1 MTENE
6 IQKRKVNIKIGNGN
20 GKISVTTDEAV
31 IRTGMGEFSIDVN
44 AEKVK
49 IDKAQVDKAQVD
61 KED

>member
-1 MTENE
+1 MTENG

-20 GKISVTTDEAV
+20 GKISVTSDEAV

-61 KED
+61 KAD

>member
-20 GKISVTTDEAV
+20 GKISVTSDEAV

-49 IDKAQVDKAQVD
+49 IDKAQVDK
-61 KED
+61 ED

>member
-49 IDKAQVDKAQVD
+49 IDKAQVDK
-61 KED
+61 ED